1 MGVILTGQI
10 IDTIGTDLT
19 AEAGTDTEA
28 GAGADKEAVIV
39 ITVEVVV
46 TIAKVATAED
56 VETRKASVSDQKAAK
71 EDSIKGVGVRTI
83 DRIGED
89 IVEVHHRIL
98 HIPDQNLG
106 TETKRNYFTV
116 IQVYFCCKL

>member
-106 TETKRNYFTV
+106 TETKRNYFFLESNSS
-116 IQVYFCCKL
+116 IFLL

>member
-106 TETKRNYFTV
+106 TETKRNYF
-116 IQVYFCCKL
+116 FLESN